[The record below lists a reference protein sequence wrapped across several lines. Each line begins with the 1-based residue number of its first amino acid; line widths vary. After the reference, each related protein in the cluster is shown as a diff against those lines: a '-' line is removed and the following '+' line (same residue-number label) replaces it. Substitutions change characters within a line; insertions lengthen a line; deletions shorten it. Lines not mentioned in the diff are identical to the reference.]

1 VIGTRTLRGA
11 VLALALTASLG
22 AAACGSDQDPGLVP
36 QDTTGG
42 PTTTSHLLAKCPAS
56 GSSETVPVAGCLD
69 AKGHVV
75 RP

>member
-1 VIGTRTLRGA
+1 VIGTRTLRA
-11 VLALALTASLG
+11 TAVALVLAAGMG

-42 PTTTSHLLAKCPAS
+42 PSTTSHLLERCPAT
-56 GSSETVPVAGCLD
+56 GSSDTIPSAGCLD
-69 AKGHVV
+69 AKGNVV